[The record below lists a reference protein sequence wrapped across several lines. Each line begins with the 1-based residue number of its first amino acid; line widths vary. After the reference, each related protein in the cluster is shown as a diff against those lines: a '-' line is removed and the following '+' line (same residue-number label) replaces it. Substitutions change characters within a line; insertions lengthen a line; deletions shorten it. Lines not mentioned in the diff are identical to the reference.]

1 MKIVIDAFGGDN
13 APLEILKGV
22 SLARECGETLLLC
35 GDGARIRDCAAKNGV
50 DLAGIEILEAPSVM
64 DMHDDAKLVL
74 KEKADSSMAVGLRAV
89 ASGEADA
96 FVSAGPSGALL
107 MGSTMIVKRIKGV
120 KRPAMC
126 AVLPTAK
133 EPCLLIDCGANVE
146 CRPEMLAQFG
156 VMGSVYM
163 NRVQGVSAP
172 RVGLANNGA
181 EDTKGTALQIE
192 AYRLLKQ
199 QEGILFRGNCEGRD
213 LPMGEFDVVVADG
226 FTGNLILKTY
236 EGLGLA
242 MFAKLKDVF
251 YKNTVS
257 KLAAAALKPGLREFK
272 NSMDYNKL
280 GGAPIIGLTRPVV
293 KAHGSSN
300 AEAIKNAVRQAVAW
314 SRSGVTEALAEI
326 LGR

>member
-13 APLEILKGV
+13 APLEIIKGAV
-22 SLARECGETLLLC
+22 LAKEYGETLVLS
-35 GDGARIRDCAAKNGV
+35 GDGAKIRECAAKNGV
-50 DLAGIEILEAPSVM
+50 DLAGIEILEAATVM

-74 KEKADSSMAVGLRAV
+74 KGKVDSSMAVGLKAV
-89 ASGEADA
+89 ANGEADA

-126 AVLPTAK
+126 AVLPSAK
-133 EPCLLIDCGANVE
+133 APCLLIDCGANVE

-163 NRVQGVSAP
+163 NRVQGVEAP

-181 EDTKGTALQIE
+181 EDSKGTELQIE
-192 AYRLLKQ
+192 AYQLLKAQ
-199 QEGILFRGNCEGRD
+199 DGILFRGNCEGRD

-242 MFAKLKDVF
+242 IFAKLKEVF
-251 YKNTVS
+251 YKNTVT
-257 KLAAAALKPGLREFK
+257 KLAAVALKPGLREFK

-300 AEAIKNAVRQAVAW
+300 AEAVKNAIRQAITW
-314 SRSGVTEALAEI
+314 THSGVTEALTEL